1 MKTKFAS
8 EIWIY
13 QVSAVP
19 NHQNGISLRYHQ
31 TWPNDN
37 GMPQWFKES
46 KKKRTL
52 KMDADECATPFMVQR
67 SPIVGRCL
75 VASKYLS
82 QGELIIRECPLGKL
96 ICN

>member
-1 MKTKFAS
+1 
-8 EIWIY
+8 
-13 QVSAVP
+13 
-19 NHQNGISLRYHQ
+19 
-31 TWPNDN
+31 
-37 GMPQWFKES
+37 
-46 KKKRTL
+46 
-52 KMDADECATPFMVQR
+52 MDADECATPFMVQR